1 MTIEMKHIAITVMV
15 SINSIMNHKE
25 SRFYSNLPLNNM
37 VDIKNMSKNF
47 ETQSGRH
54 FVKGQSLLSIN
65 FSKDSNVNNNINNNN
80 NMDNGNKNGNVDRS
94 SAVITNEND
103 DNDVW
108 TCSACEFTLIEDAV
122 GLGISNNS

>member
-47 ETQSGRH
+47 ETQHGRH
-54 FVKGQSLLSIN
+54 FVKI
-65 FSKDSNVNNNINNNN
+65 KYCARKHWNVTI
-80 NMDNGNKNGNVDRS
+80 V
-94 SAVITNEND
+94 
-103 DNDVW
+103 
-108 TCSACEFTLIEDAV
+108 
-122 GLGISNNS
+122 